1 VGEPD
6 RQSRRIV
13 RDLRLVH
20 RNRLWFSSDASTGDK
35 LAYFAYLPV
44 SYLRMVTGGSKRVR
58 YLGRDFV
65 FDNVATP
72 LNLQSYP
79 HEITRCILRNLP
91 SPPKVVLDIGGNI
104 GQFSTTLSHF
114 VQLDRLD
121 VFEPNPSILPLLA
134 SNLAHL
140 GDTVAIHNAALS
152 DRPEATG
159 VLYFQPGRSAIGS
172 VFEVNAGASESVTE
186 VDIRFVSDPAVLTGV
201 SSYDLVKVDVEGFEI
216 EVIRA
221 LGNLSVKHLFIEVSG
236 RSRRRTYSDAELF
249 AAITETLGD
258 FTLLYSSGASVG
270 GVAYELL
277 LEFIG
282 AQVAPTA

>member
-1 VGEPD
+1 M
-6 RQSRRIV
+6 
-13 RDLRLVH
+13 
-20 RNRLWFSSDASTGDK
+20 GDK
-35 LAYFAYLPV
+35 LAYLAHLPA
-44 SYLRMVTGGSKRVR
+44 SYLRMVAGGGKRVR

-79 HEITRCILRNLP
+79 HEITRRILRNLP

-104 GQFSTTLSHF
+104 GQFSTTLTHF
-114 VQLDRLD
+114 VDLDRLD
-121 VFEPNPSILPLLA
+121 VFEPNPSIIPLLTA
-134 SNLAHL
+134 NLAHL
-140 GDTVAIHNAALS
+140 GETVTIHNAALS
-152 DRPEATG
+152 DRPEAAG

-172 VFEVNAGASESVTE
+172 VFEANAGASESVTE
-186 VDIRFVSDPAVLTGV
+186 VEIRFVSDPAAITGM

-216 EVIRA
+216 EVIRTLA
-221 LGNLSVKHLFIEVSG
+221 NLSVKHLFIEVSG
-236 RSRRRTYSDAELF
+236 RSRQRTYSDAELF

-258 FTLLYSSGASVG
+258 FSLLYSSEASPG

-277 LEFIG
+277 LEFTG